1 MSNSRKMETSSST
14 RSLNLL
20 DNGGFFDL
28 GHPLLNRIADSFF
41 KASGIGA
48 IQAVS
53 RQAYFTAIEG
63 AGVLDSGGGIPPEIS
78 CAKKHRFRDLKGT
91 HERETNRKSLEAMVV
106 NARKE
111 SLQWGSVFR
120 SHLRAK
126 GGLRSSCMIG

>member
-63 AGVLDSGGGIPPEIS
+63 
-78 CAKKHRFRDLKGT
+78 
-91 HERETNRKSLEAMVV
+91 ETNRKSLEAMVV

-126 GGLRSSCMIG
+126 GGLRSSCMIGKIVQ